1 METIQKIRL
10 AWFRHGKKI
19 KQIAREFNLSRNTVR
34 KVLRSEETAFS
45 YERSAQP
52 RPKLG
57 PFLETLEKWLAED
70 LAQPARQRRSMLLH
84 FEALQREGYE
94 GGYDAV
100 RRFIAAWREDHAAK
114 PTAFIP
120 LLFPAG
126 DAFQFDWSH
135 EQIELAGMPTTV
147 KVAHIRLCHS
157 RMFLAIAY
165 PRESHE
171 MLFDAHARAH
181 EFFGGLCRRGI
192 YDNMRTAV
200 TRVKRGKERDFN
212 YRFQQMCSHY
222 LFEPVPC
229 TPAAGWEK
237 GQVENQVK
245 FVRGRWFTPRP
256 KVQTLDELN
265 AMLLEGAIGW
275 AKTRVHP
282 EIKDKMVW
290 EVFEQERAHLVRVS
304 HAFDGYAQR
313 EITVSSTSLATVDRN
328 RYSVPVSAAGR
339 AIQVKVYARRV
350 VFVAGAEVLAE
361 HERVFGRDRTVFD
374 PWHYLPALER
384 KPGALRNGAPFQDW
398 PLPEPM
404 QRLRAALERH
414 PDWDRQFVAVLAQV
428 PRLGLESVAKA
439 CEEAVRGRACS
450 GDVVLN
456 ILARQEDNGC
466 EEHCAGLPDR
476 LQLRLEPVADCPRY
490 DALLSGARHVA

>member
-19 KQIAREFNLSRNTVR
+19 RQIARELNLSRNTVR
-34 KVLRSEETAFS
+34 KVLRSEETAFE
-45 YERSAQP
+45 YERTTQP

-57 PFLETLEKWLAED
+57 PFVETLEKWLSED
-70 LAQPARQRRSMLLH
+70 QAQPARQRRSMLQH
-84 FEALQREGYE
+84 FEALQREGYA
-94 GGYDAV
+94 GGYDTV
-100 RRFIAAWREDHAAK
+100 RRFIAVWEEANAAR

-135 EQIELAGMPTTV
+135 EQIELARTLTTV

-181 EFFGGLCRRGI
+181 DFFGGLCQRGI

-212 YRFQQMCSHY
+212 SRFQQMCSHY
-222 LFEPVPC
+222 LFEPVAC

-237 GQVENQVK
+237 GQVESQVK

-265 AMLLEGAIGW
+265 AMLMEGAIGW
-275 AKTRVHP
+275 AKTKAHP
-282 EIKDKMVW
+282 ELKDKTVW
-290 EVFEQERAHLVRVS
+290 EVFEEERAHLVRVP
-304 HAFDGYAQR
+304 HAFDGYAQA
-313 EITVSSTSLATVDRN
+313 EVVVSSTSLATVDRN

-339 AIQVKVYARRV
+339 AIQAKVYACRV

-361 HERVFGRDRTVFD
+361 HERVFGRDRTVFN
-374 PWHYLPALER
+374 PWHYLPVLER

-398 PLPEPM
+398 PLPESM
-404 QRLRAALERH
+404 QRLRVALERH
-414 PDWDRQFVAVLAQV
+414 PDRDRQFVAVLAQI
-428 PRLGLESVAKA
+428 PRHGVETVANA
-439 CEEAVRGRACS
+439 CEEALRGSACS
-450 GDVVLN
+450 SDVVLN
-456 ILARQEDNGC
+456 ILARQEETSC
-466 EEHCAGLPDR
+466 TEHCAGLPER

-490 DALLSGARHVA
+490 DALLPGVRHAA